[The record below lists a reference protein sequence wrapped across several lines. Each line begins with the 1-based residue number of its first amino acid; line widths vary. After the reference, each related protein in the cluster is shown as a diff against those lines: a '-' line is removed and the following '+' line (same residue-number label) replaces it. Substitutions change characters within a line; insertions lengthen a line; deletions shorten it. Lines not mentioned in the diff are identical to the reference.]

1 MKIYYKTL
9 ILIFI
14 LFISTSCGY
23 KTLDYKK
30 VRNINL
36 NEVTNEGN
44 KSINFKILSQLKQL
58 FTSNQSQNEIYDIH
72 LISKENVT
80 IKEKNKKNEITKY
93 EISIKCNLV
102 FKNTINEKKFKID
115 LIKKTNYR
123 VDNKNLKTIQN
134 KKKAREELIASMS
147 EEIIEKI
154 VQKLND
160 I

>member
-23 KTLDYKK
+23 KTLDYKQ

-102 FKNTINEKKFKID
+102 FKNTINEKKFEID

-134 KKKAREELIASMS
+134 KKKAREELIASLS

>member
-1 MKIYYKTL
+1 MKNYKTI

-23 KTLDYKK
+23 NTLDYKQI
-30 VRNINL
+30 RNVNL

-58 FTSNQSQNEIYDIH
+58 FKSDKSQKNRYDVH
-72 LISKENVT
+72 LITKENVT

-93 EISIKCNLV
+93 EISIKCNLI
-102 FKNTINEKKFKID
+102 FKNTMDENKFEID
-115 LIKKTNYR
+115 LTKKTNYR

-134 KKKAREELIASMS
+134 KKKAREQLIASLS

-154 VQKLND
+154 VLKLND

>member
-23 KTLDYKK
+23 KTLDYKQ

-44 KSINFKILSQLKQL
+44 KSINFKIVSQLKQL

-102 FKNTINEKKFKID
+102 FKNTINEKKFEID

-134 KKKAREELIASMS
+134 KKKAREELIASLS

>member
-1 MKIYYKTL
+1 MKNFYKGI
-9 ILIFI
+9 ILIFV
-14 LFISTSCGY
+14 LFNSTSCGFN
-23 KTLDYKK
+23 TLDYKQI
-30 VRNINL
+30 RNINL
-36 NEVTNEGN
+36 NEITNEGN

-58 FTSNQSQNEIYDIH
+58 FTSDLNQNERYDIH
-72 LISKENVT
+72 LISKEKVT

-102 FKNTINEKKFKID
+102 FKNIINEKRFEID
-115 LIKKTNYR
+115 MIKKTNYQ

-134 KKKAREELIASMS
+134 KKKAREELIASLS
-147 EEIIEKI
+147 DEIIEKI

>member
-1 MKIYYKTL
+1 MKNFYKGI
-9 ILIFI
+9 ILIFV
-14 LFISTSCGY
+14 LFISTSCGFN
-23 KTLDYKK
+23 TLDYKQI
-30 VRNINL
+30 RNINL
-36 NEVTNEGN
+36 NEITNEGN

-58 FTSNQSQNEIYDIH
+58 FTSDLNQNEKYDIH
-72 LISKENVT
+72 LNSKEKVT

-102 FKNTINEKKFKID
+102 FKNTINEKKLEID

-134 KKKAREELIASMS
+134 KKKAREELIASLS
-147 EEIIEKI
+147 DEIIEKI
-154 VQKLND
+154 VQNLND

>member
-1 MKIYYKTL
+1 MKNFYKGI
-9 ILIFI
+9 ILIFV
-14 LFISTSCGY
+14 LFNSTSCGFN
-23 KTLDYKK
+23 TLDYKQI
-30 VRNINL
+30 RNINL
-36 NEVTNEGN
+36 NEITNEGN

-58 FTSNQSQNEIYDIH
+58 FSSDLNQNERYDIH
-72 LISKENVT
+72 LISKEKVT

-102 FKNTINEKKFKID
+102 FKNIINEKRFEID
-115 LIKKTNYR
+115 MIKKNNYR

-134 KKKAREELIASMS
+134 KKKAREELIASLS
-147 EEIIEKI
+147 DEIIEKI